1 MHQGVNT
8 VESGFSSLKN
18 AENSPICDA
27 HAHIGD
33 EAETAARHAQ
43 RVHTALCGTDP
54 ENARAVETLCLK
66 EPLFTAHYGLH
77 PWKTARFSVREME
90 PWLAKCRV
98 IGEIGLDSVWCD
110 VPAADQRAAFIRQL
124 DICLLYTSVLCC
136 AFGLAL
142 LGGYVFYL
150 LFSVGLPAIVEAARQ
165 GRLLDVLAHG
175 GIVFY
180 GCFDLYKLLL

>member
-1 MHQGVNT
+1 MYQGVNT
-8 VESGFSSLKN
+8 IESGSLTLKN

-33 EAETAARHAQ
+33 EAEIAARHAQ

-54 ENARAVETLCLK
+54 ENAKAVEALCQK

-77 PWKTARFSVREME
+77 PWKTARYTVREME
-90 PWLAKCRV
+90 TWLARCRV

-124 DICLLYTSVLCC
+124 DHMLSMQRREN
-136 AFGLAL
+136 A
-142 LGGYVFYL
+142 
-150 LFSVGLPAIVEAARQ
+150 
-165 GRLLDVLAHG
+165 
-175 GIVFY
+175 
-180 GCFDLYKLLL
+180 